1 MPRSSG
7 TAYRDTV
14 WRLAPEETQLPAT
27 PRMPREIELAG
38 VPRRHRL
45 AKQGED
51 PQPVTGIDPHQIAP
65 DQHHGPTR
73 RDPPTAA
80 IANR

>member
-1 MPRSSG
+1 
-7 TAYRDTV
+7 
-14 WRLAPEETQLPAT
+14 
-27 PRMPREIELAG
+27 MPREIELAG

-51 PQPVTGIDPHQIAP
+51 PQPVAGIDPHQIAP

-73 RDPPTAA
+73 RDPPTGA